1 MQRRYPIEL
10 DFEGLEMQKYNKSSD
25 RAQRVD
31 EKNGGICLV
40 SMFTPGDMVI
50 KSQSWLI
57 YCIFCRWQQKTSH
70 ILGKIFKCM

>member
-1 MQRRYPIEL
+1 M

-40 SMFTPGDMVI
+40 SMFTPGDTVI
-50 KSQSWLI
+50 KMSIMAHLL
-57 YCIFCRWQQKTSH
+57 YFLPMAAKN
-70 ILGKIFKCM
+70 

>member
-1 MQRRYPIEL
+1 
-10 DFEGLEMQKYNKSSD
+10 MQKYNKSSD

-50 KSQSWLI
+50 KMSIMAHLL
-57 YCIFCRWQQKTSH
+57 YFLPMAAKN
-70 ILGKIFKCM
+70 

>member
-40 SMFTPGDMVI
+40 SMFSPGDMVI
-50 KSQSWLI
+50 KMSIMAHLL
-57 YCIFCRWQQKTSH
+57 YFLPMAAKN
-70 ILGKIFKCM
+70 